1 VTSSAG
7 REAEVATAQDA
18 DVTAEAPPP
27 VTDDPEATSS
37 RAPAGAASPVDRAAA
52 LEKGAPGVPP
62 NFVYW
67 ILGAVLVLSLGGLLA
82 EHLLSAVGLNPQ
94 AATSTTSTTARA
106 RTAVTTVPPAPTPGT
121 SPPVSAPEQSLQA
134 PLAAFMGLSTPR
146 PSPTPSF
153 TLTGVG
159 GNAVSVPARPPSVVV
174 LTFFDATCNDICP
187 VLASEIRDADADLGT
202 RASQVEFV
210 TVNTDPA
217 ALAAGDAGPAVVG
230 TGLGSLTNWHMA
242 TGPLA
247 AVNAVWKKYGVSI
260 SLSRSTGLEGH
271 NDVMDFVDEHGDL
284 RYRATPFANESS
296 TGSFSLPAASEAR
309 WGEGIATYARR
320 LTEP

>member
-1 VTSSAG
+1 MTSSAG
-7 REAEVATAQDA
+7 RKDEVATAQDA
-18 DVTAEAPPP
+18 DVTPEAPTTVPYGP
-27 VTDDPEATSS
+27 EVTSNS
-37 RAPAGAASPVDRAAA
+37 APAGVASSIDRAAA

-67 ILGAVLVLSLGGLLA
+67 VLGAVLVLSLGGLLA
-82 EHLLSAVGLNPQ
+82 EHLFSAVGLNPQ

-106 RTAVTTVPPAPTPGT
+106 AATTAPPAPTSGT
-121 SPPVSAPEQSLQA
+121 SPPVSAQEQSLEA

-146 PSPTPSF
+146 PSLTPSF
-153 TLTGVG
+153 SLTGVG
-159 GNAVSVPARPPSVVV
+159 GDTVSVPTRPPSVVV

-187 VLASEIRDADADLGT
+187 VLASEIRDADVDLGT

-230 TGLGSLTNWHMA
+230 TGLGSLPNWHMA

-247 AVNAVWKKYGVSI
+247 AVDAVWKKYGVSI
-260 SLSRSTGLEGH
+260 SLNQRTGFEGH

-284 RYRATPFANESS
+284 RYRATPFADESS
-296 TGSFSLPAASEAR
+296 TGSFSLPAANVAR
-309 WGEGIATYARR
+309 WGEGIATYAGR
-320 LTEP
+320 LIGQ